1 MNEHI
6 LFSRVNLAAI
16 LMGFLFCLG
25 LRADDPV
32 EDAIAR
38 LREGKT
44 QEAVELLRKALGEN
58 PSSIRGAYLLSQT
71 LLDQEKVSEASEIVQ
86 KALALAPASADL
98 LQTKGDIEFR
108 TGTFTAAEMSY
119 KKALQADGTH
129 ARAIYG
135 LARVFQC
142 ASLKKTA
149 VTLFRRAAEL
159 DPGDADIA
167 GSYARFSATD
177 AEQQAALEKY
187 LAATRGAVRRRA
199 QSLIARAALHKFL
212 NGRQTNTLVTPYQ
225 PNSIHMEV
233 LLDGRT
239 VRGLALKVGVGD
251 AKAVTLELDTGAS
264 GITITRRVAEKAQV
278 VKIADMDLSG
288 LGDERDPTGYVG
300 FAERIRVGEVEFHNC
315 VVHVSDRAFSSDSE
329 GLIGTDIFE
338 RFLINLD
345 FRKRELRLEPLPGPA
360 WDGRE
365 AVDRY
370 KGPELSGFSQVFRF
384 GHELLIK
391 TLVGESGSG
400 LFLLDTGS
408 SENLIAPE
416 VARSVARVHGTDRFV
431 MNGVSGKVKNLQSA
445 NEVTLAFAGYRQLI
459 RDLLSLDF
467 SGISRDAGTEVSG
480 ILGLPVLILF
490 DLTIDY
496 RDGMVKFVYNPPPG
510 L

>member
-1 MNEHI
+1 MIKHI
-6 LFSRVNLAAI
+6 LRSRRSLPAI
-16 LMGFLFCLG
+16 LMGFFFCFG
-25 LRADDPV
+25 LRAADPV

-44 QEAVELLRKALGEN
+44 QEAIELLRKTLGEN
-58 PSSIRGAYLLSQT
+58 PSSLRAAYLLSQT
-71 LLDQEKVSEASEIVQ
+71 LLDLEKADEASEIVQ

-98 LQTKGDIEFR
+98 LQTRGDIEFR
-108 TGTFTAAEMSY
+108 AGAFTVAEMSY

-142 ASLKKTA
+142 ASLNKTA
-149 VTLFRRAAEL
+149 VTLYRRASEL

-199 QSLIARAALHKFL
+199 QSLIARAALRKFL
-212 NGRQTNTLVTPYQ
+212 NGRQTNILVSPYQ

-233 LLDGRT
+233 LLNGRT
-239 VRGLALKVGVGD
+239 VHGLALKVGVGD

-300 FAERIRVGEVEFHNC
+300 FAERIRVGDVEFHNC
-315 VVHVSDRAFSSDSE
+315 VVHVSDRAFSADSE
-329 GLIGTDIFE
+329 GLIGPNLFE
-338 RFLINLD
+338 RFLVTLD

-365 AVDRY
+365 PFDRY
-370 KGPELSGFSQVFRF
+370 KGPELVGFSQVFRF

-391 TLVGESGSG
+391 TLVGESESG

-408 SENLIAPE
+408 SESLISPA
-416 VARSVARVHGTDRFV
+416 VARNVAKVRGTGRFV
-431 MNGVSGKVKNLQSA
+431 MKGVSGKVQNLQSA
-445 NEVTLAFAGYRQLI
+445 NEVTLAFAGYRQMI
-459 RDLLSLDF
+459 RDLLSVDF
-467 SGISRDAGTEVSG
+467 SGISRDAGTEVAG

-496 RDGMVKFVYNPPPG
+496 RDGAVKFVYDPPPG